1 MVCLRSCFQLDAT
14 IPAHYVPADFRGQLA
29 AFHCCRFLRW
39 IGNKMADDLD
49 ARRASLEKRLSE
61 QNIKAEDE
69 KPKSNGKDAAGMA
82 QAVKLSSE
90 FIAGVVVGAGLGWG
104 LDQIA
109 GTSPFGLIVLLLL
122 GFCAGVLNV
131 LRTIGAVAPPRI
143 DEK

>member
-1 MVCLRSCFQLDAT
+1 
-14 IPAHYVPADFRGQLA
+14 
-29 AFHCCRFLRW
+29 
-39 IGNKMADDLD
+39 MADDLEG
-49 ARRASLEKRLSE
+49 RRASLEKRLAE
-61 QNIKAEDE
+61 QQIKTEE
-69 KPKSNGKDAAGMA
+69 NGPKSNGNDKAGMA

-90 FIAGVVVGAGLGWG
+90 FIAGVVVGAALGWG
-104 LDQIA
+104 IDKIA